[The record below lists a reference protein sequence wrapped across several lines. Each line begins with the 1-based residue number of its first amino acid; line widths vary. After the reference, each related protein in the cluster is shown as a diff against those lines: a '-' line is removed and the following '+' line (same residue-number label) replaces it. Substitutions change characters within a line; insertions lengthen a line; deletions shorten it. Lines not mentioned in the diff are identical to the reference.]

1 MKKLH
6 FIKASLLALITLA
19 ICIPVYSISPG
30 TMLGNKT
37 MVLNGKG
44 ARTKGITVY
53 YASLFVPQ
61 ELKGASE
68 TQIIDADQ
76 PMSIDISI
84 DSRFIS
90 RDEFVKAVSEA
101 LEKAAGAGYGTTD
114 KQAYINLFNN
124 VTIQKYDIIEHRYEP
139 KKGMTVVFKGQLLG
153 TIKGI
158 QFKKAFFAMYL
169 GTKPI
174 QGKLKDQMLGR

>member
-1 MKKLH
+1 MKKNQL
-6 FIKASLLALITLA
+6 FCSLILVILTAA
-19 ICIPVYSISPG
+19 ISIPAFSVSPG

-84 DSRFIS
+84 DSRFVS
-90 RDEFVKAVSEA
+90 RDEFIKAVSEA
-101 LEKAAGAGYGTTD
+101 LEKAAEAGYTTSD
-114 KQAYINLFNN
+114 KQTYINFYNN
-124 VTIQKYDIIEHRYEP
+124 ITIKKYDIIEHRYEP
-139 KKGMTVVFKGQLLG
+139 KKGMTVVYKGQTLG

-169 GTKPI
+169 GSKPI